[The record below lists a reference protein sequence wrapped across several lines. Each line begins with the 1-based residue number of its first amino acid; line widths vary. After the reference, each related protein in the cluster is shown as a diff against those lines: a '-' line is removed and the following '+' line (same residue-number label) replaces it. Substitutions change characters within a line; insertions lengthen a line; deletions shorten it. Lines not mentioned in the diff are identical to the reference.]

1 MIKSVKNTVLDRLRQ
16 KRFSADSQLQQ
27 QSRGDMSPGGD
38 MKQFLRAKK
47 EHEEKEQA
55 LQKQI
60 ELIEMLERME
70 DSNPEAYSMFMNEA
84 KRRGIY
90 KTKTVQRFGPKRSQ
104 ESSLQT
110 RYYNQSP
117 NSLQSNGIELKSE
130 LNKSQQ
136 A

>member
-90 KTKTVQRFGPKRSQ
+90 KTKTVQRSGPKRSQ